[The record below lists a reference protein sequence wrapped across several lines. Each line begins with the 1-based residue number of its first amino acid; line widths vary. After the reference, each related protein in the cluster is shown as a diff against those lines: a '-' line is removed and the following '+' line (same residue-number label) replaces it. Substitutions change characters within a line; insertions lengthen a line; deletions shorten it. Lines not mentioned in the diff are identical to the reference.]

1 MSTRFV
7 ASCTILGGT
16 NGSGKSTIHEQ
27 SVGLQIEGEFVNA
40 DVLARRISPSAPES
54 VSFRAG
60 KLVIKRLGELI
71 AARHSFVHETTLSS
85 RQSLQV
91 MRKAR
96 AAAYHVGLI
105 FVVLHNVEL
114 NVFRVGERVKMGGHS
129 IPEKDIRRRYGR
141 ALANLPEAIKF
152 AHQTAIYDNS
162 AVSHVRLIEISDGRI
177 VFNDLD
183 ESNPT
188 HGEIA
193 GAVGGGLDITPHTVF
208 RAARPT

>member
-1 MSTRFV
+1 MSTQFV

-27 SVGLQIEGEFVNA
+27 SIGLQIEGEFVNA
-40 DVLARRISPSAPES
+40 DVLARRILPSDPES

-60 KLVIKRLGELI
+60 KLVIRRLDELI
-71 AARHSFVHETTLSS
+71 AARLSFVHETTLSS

-91 MRKAR
+91 MRRAR

-162 AVSHVRLIEISDGRI
+162 EVSHVRLIEISDGHI
-177 VFNDLD
+177 VFNELD
-183 ESNPT
+183 QSNAT
-188 HGEIA
+188 HCEIA
-193 GAVGGGLDITPHTVF
+193 EAVGSALDITPHSVF
-208 RAARPT
+208 GAAKPM